1 MSKVEK
7 LVICAVV
14 GLIVAASG
22 TAQANW
28 SETFSNNAF
37 DLPTWE
43 VHCWPDLAGTY
54 TATIQDG
61 PGDNDYLALVE
72 TSSVGAAL
80 PGSAFCGGFGADETF
95 TDVRVG
101 AVVNV
106 VGDASRNLCGVLG
119 RTAYIIDDG
128 SLSGAPGIVAS
139 CYVLLVDWED
149 GPANLVIELQKV
161 VQLSNIMRNSEELG
175 LELAVPGL
183 DHARSYYAEMD
194 IVGSGPVYITGS
206 LYEYKGGPLVAKTAT
221 MVDTNGN
228 DPWED
233 EGVNDEVFANGVSG
247 ITGFN
252 EDPEPAGFYT
262 TFDDVFSVSDGPAAV
277 NPSPA
282 EDATDVSVNV
292 DLSWVEAEFAT
303 SRELW
308 LGKAGAMEK
317 VEPAPAGTTFDP
329 GALELGQ
336 TYEWR
341 VDQIGPSGTV
351 TGRTWTFTTGEC
363 MSAEDFES
371 YADDAGIRAA
381 WIENIEGFDYVFLAT
396 DSQGYNSMR
405 FEFQNQYP
413 PYVTEATRTFNN
425 PQDWMAQGVEAL
437 SLSFVGEN
445 ENMEHLMYLRLEDA
459 AGNSFKAEH
468 PYTHA
473 CQSDSWQEW
482 TVALEQFSSGG
493 VDLGSVK
500 KIAIGLGDGT
510 ISAQV
515 VDVEERDHIY
525 IDQIM
530 LCPAKCLNVEQ
541 VDLRGDINGD
551 CKVDIEDLLIL
562 MDNWLNEG

>member
-7 LVICAVV
+7 LVVICAVV

-28 SETFSNNAF
+28 EETFSNNAF

-43 VHCWPDLAGTY
+43 FHCWPDLAGTY

-61 PGDNDYLALVE
+61 PGDNDYLALAE
-72 TSSVGAAL
+72 TTSVGAAL

-119 RTAYIIDDG
+119 RTFYFVDDG
-128 SLSGAPGIVAS
+128 TVSGAPGIVAS
-139 CYVLLVDWED
+139 CYVLLMNWED
-149 GPANLVIELQKV
+149 GPANLRIELQKV
-161 VQLSNIMRNSEELG
+161 VYLSNIMNNSEELG

-252 EDPEPAGFYT
+252 EDPEPAGYHT
-262 TFDDVFSVSDGPAAV
+262 TFDDVFSISDGPAAV
-277 NPSPA
+277 NPGPA
-282 EDATDVSVNV
+282 DGATDVSVDA

-317 VEPAPAGTTFDP
+317 VEPAPEGTTFDP
-329 GALELGQ
+329 GALEFGQ
-336 TYEWR
+336 TYQWR

-351 TGRTWTFTTGEC
+351 TGRTWSFTTGEC
-363 MSAEDFES
+363 MSVEDFES
-371 YADDAGIRAA
+371 YADNAGIRAA
-381 WIENIEGFDYVFLAT
+381 WIENIEGFDYVSLAT
-396 DSQGYNSMR
+396 DGQGNNSMW
-405 FEFQNQYP
+405 FEFQNQYE
-413 PYVTEATRTFNN
+413 PYFTEATQTFNS
-425 PQDWMAQGVEAL
+425 PQDWTAQAVEAL
-437 SLSFVGEN
+437 SLSFIGDH
-445 ENMEHLMYLRLEDA
+445 ENMEHLMYLKL
-459 AGNSFKAEH
+459 
-468 PYTHA
+468 
-473 CQSDSWQEW
+473 
-482 TVALEQFSSGG
+482 
-493 VDLGSVK
+493 
-500 KIAIGLGDGT
+500 
-510 ISAQV
+510 
-515 VDVEERDHIY
+515 
-525 IDQIM
+525 
-530 LCPAKCLNVEQ
+530 
-541 VDLRGDINGD
+541 
-551 CKVDIEDLLIL
+551 
-562 MDNWLNEG
+562 